1 VVRPRR
7 FLDALTRHTGPA
19 TAALA
24 LGLPL
29 TLALP
34 GAAADAATPPI
45 PTAAATAAAPAP
57 DTAPLR
63 VRIASLSKATLPAR
77 GTITIRGT
85 VTNRSDET
93 WTTINLYTFVGD
105 ELDPMSSSAELAEA
119 MDVPFDAQVGE
130 RVLEGDPGLVE
141 ILEPGET
148 APYVVTV
155 PTSAFDFTEVA
166 ARNDGDTAGVYWFGV
181 HALGQSAST
190 PRDDFTDGRARTFLP
205 FVPRRTE
212 PVPATLV
219 VPLTR
224 AVLYDADGS
233 LADEDGWERVLRPG
247 GRLRDL
253 VDLADPADGAGVP
266 LTWLV
271 DPALLDAIGR
281 LAAGN
286 APRSLEPTRA
296 RDAEPAAEA
305 VPSDATTTDPVPGT
319 ASPGDEESDQPV
331 APGAED
337 AQDAQEA
344 TPAVRAARAWLAAA
358 EGAFTG
364 AEVLTLPY
372 GNLDVGAAL
381 SASPALLDLARSQQS
396 AVLEALGVDGRPT
409 LASPDGYVDQAEVG
423 AARPGDALLVS
434 DRYLQA
440 PAPGVVRL
448 DGHELVVTSDG
459 ATQGSPGPGRS
470 LTAVG
475 LRQRLLAE
483 AAVRARPVREAGSPL
498 SPAGQPLTVV
508 LPTEWDL
515 GTAEE
520 FFDEIEPSWISF
532 TGLSSATSSATTGV
546 ISAADLVEPE
556 ATKRRLQPETF
567 AAVRSLI
574 DTGDTLQ
581 RVLVDNST
589 VGARVTEEA
598 LSAISYSLRG
608 RQKVARTALSLARG
622 WLDARLSGIEII
634 ASSGVTLSGDS
645 GTFVVTLRNTLDERV
660 AVSIAALT
668 DQGLVVD
675 PVETLELGPQSR
687 TSVLLN
693 ATTTTSRVHNVTLM
707 VTDVD
712 GDPIGASDQL
722 PIRSVLVSDV
732 IWVIIGVG
740 VGTLFLAIA
749 LRLRRRIMRSR
760 RA

>member
-1 VVRPRR
+1 MVRPRR
-7 FLDALTRHTGPA
+7 FLHALIRRTGPV
-19 TAALA
+19 TAGLA
-24 LGLPL
+24 VGLPL
-29 TLALP
+29 SLGLV
-34 GAAADAATPPI
+34 GAPAQAAGSPVGTPSG
-45 PTAAATAAAPAP
+45 ATAAAPAP

-63 VRIASLSKATLPAR
+63 VRIASMSKATLPAR

-85 VTNRSDET
+85 VTNRSEET
-93 WTTINLYTFVGD
+93 WTTINLYTFIGD
-105 ELDPMSSSAELAEA
+105 GLDPMGSSAELAEA
-119 MDVPFDAQVGE
+119 MDVPFEAQVGE
-130 RVLEGDPGLVE
+130 RVIDGDPGLVE
-141 ILEPGET
+141 TLEPGET

-155 PTSAFDFTEVA
+155 PTSSFDFAGVA
-166 ARNDGDTAGVYWFGV
+166 ARNDGDTAGVYWFGI

-205 FVPRRTE
+205 LVPRRTE

-219 VPLTR
+219 VPLVR

-253 VDLADPADGAGVP
+253 VDLADPADEAGVP

-286 APRSLEPTRA
+286 APRSLAPTRA
-296 RDAEPAAEA
+296 RDTDPAAEA
-305 VPSDATTTDPVPGT
+305 VPTEAATTDPASGT
-319 ASPGDEESDQPV
+319 VAPDDEEPSQS
-331 APGAED
+331 GQSSE
-337 AQDAQEA
+337 EA
-344 TPAVRAARAWLAAA
+344 TEVTPAVRAARSWLDAA
-358 EGAFTG
+358 EDAFTG

-381 SASPALLDLARSQQS
+381 GANPALLDLARSQRS
-396 AVLEALGVDGRPT
+396 AVLEALGVEGRPT
-409 LASPDGYVDQAEVG
+409 LASPDGYVDVAEVG

-434 DRYLQA
+434 DRYLQD

-448 DGHELVVTSDG
+448 DGHELVVTSEG
-459 ATQGSPGPGRS
+459 AAQGSPGPGRS
-470 LTAVG
+470 LTVVG

-483 AAVRARPVREAGSPL
+483 AAVRARPVREPGSPL

-515 GTAEE
+515 GTADE
-520 FFDEIEPSWISF
+520 FFDGLEPSWISF

-546 ISAADLVEPE
+546 ISSADLLEPE
-556 ATKRRLQPETF
+556 AAKRRLQPETF
-567 AAVRSLI
+567 AAVRALI
-574 DTGDTLQ
+574 DSGDTLQ
-581 RVLVDNST
+581 RVLVDNAT

-598 LSAISYSLRG
+598 LSGISYSLRG
-608 RQKVARTALSLARG
+608 RQRVARTALSLARG
-622 WLDARLSGIEII
+622 WLDARLSGVEIT

-645 GTFVVTLRNTLDERV
+645 GTFVVTLSNTLDERV
-660 AVSIAALT
+660 AVSIVART
-668 DQGLVVD
+668 DPGLVVE
-675 PVETLELGPQSR
+675 PVDALELGPNSR

-712 GDPIGASDQL
+712 GAPIGATDQL

-749 LRLRRRIMRSR
+749 LRLRRRILRSR

>member
-7 FLDALTRHTGPA
+7 FLPALVRRTGPV
-19 TAALA
+19 TAGLA
-24 LGLPL
+24 VGLPL
-29 TLALP
+29 SLGLV
-34 GAAADAATPPI
+34 GAPAQATASPVGVPSS
-45 PTAAATAAAPAP
+45 PAAAAPAP

-77 GTITIRGT
+77 GNITIRGT

-105 ELDPMSSSAELAEA
+105 GLDPMSSSAELADA
-119 MDVPFDAQVGE
+119 MDVPFEAQVGE
-130 RVLEGDPGLVE
+130 RVLEGDRGLVE
-141 ILEPGET
+141 TLEPGET

-155 PTSAFDFTEVA
+155 PTSAFDFTGVA
-166 ARNDGDTAGVYWFGV
+166 ERNDGDTAGVYWFGV

-205 FVPRRTE
+205 FVPRRTD

-219 VPLTR
+219 VPLVR
-224 AVLYDADGS
+224 GVLYDADGS

-253 VDLADPADGAGVP
+253 VDLADPADEAGVP

-296 RDAEPAAEA
+296 RDADPAAEA
-305 VPSDATTTDPVPGT
+305 VPSDATTTDPVPGAT
-319 ASPGDEESDQPV
+319 SSGDDESEQPAPSGDED
-331 APGAED
+331 AAEV
-337 AQDAQEA
+337 
-344 TPAVRAARAWLAAA
+344 TPAVRAARSWLAAA
-358 EGAFTG
+358 EDAFTG

-396 AVLEALGVDGRPT
+396 AVLEALGIDGRPT
-409 LASPDGYVDQAEVG
+409 LASPDGYVDPAEVG
-423 AARPGDALLVS
+423 AAKPGDALLVS

-440 PAPGVVRL
+440 PAPAVVRL

-515 GTAEE
+515 GTADE
-520 FFDEIEPSWISF
+520 FFDGIEPSWISF
-532 TGLSSATSSATTGV
+532 TGLSSATSSASTGV

-660 AVSIAALT
+660 AVSIAAVT

-675 PVETLELGPQSR
+675 PVEALELGPQSR

-712 GDPIGASDQL
+712 GAPIGAGDQL

-749 LRLRRRIMRSR
+749 LRLRRRILRSR